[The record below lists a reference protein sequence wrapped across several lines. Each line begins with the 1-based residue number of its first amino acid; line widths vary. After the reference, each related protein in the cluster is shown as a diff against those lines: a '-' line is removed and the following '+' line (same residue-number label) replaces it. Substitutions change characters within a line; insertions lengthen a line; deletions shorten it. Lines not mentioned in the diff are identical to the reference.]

1 MAVVS
6 CENQTRADFM
16 TATLV
21 IGLPVLSILLIVISL
36 KLKASF
42 SFLLIF
48 ALGIASP
55 FVVDFVYCFVLGKEC
70 KPDALGAVGFFLLA
84 IYVIIISSAIYAFV
98 PTKIKQRSKHGS

>member
-70 KPDALGAVGFFLLA
+70 VFRFVRTAVP
-84 IYVIIISSAIYAFV
+84 VSSGHLIF
-98 PTKIKQRSKHGS
+98 SS